1 MLIVLSPA
9 KTLDY
14 ETPLTALSISTNS
27 SNRPRDRRSTARPGA
42 ASTAASVATS
52 ATATRAASATRPASG
67 AGLNPDFSARPVFA
81 KHSAELI
88 KVLRTYS
95 PADIGSLMH
104 ISDPLAALNAERYAS
119 WSPRFTAKNSR
130 PAILAFNGDVYDGL
144 DVTSLKPK
152 QLDYVQEHVRILSG
166 LYGVLRPLDL
176 MQPYRLEM
184 GTRLGNARGK
194 DLYAFWGDRVT
205 KALGEVLATQKTQV
219 LVNLASEEYFK
230 VVQPKLLEAPV
241 ITPVFEDWKNGQYKI
256 ISFFAKRARGMM
268 ARHAA
273 VKGITNPEKLK
284 TFEAGG
290 YGFDAKASTA
300 TRWVFRRRLPG

>member
-14 ETPLTALSISTNS
+14 ETPLTTT
-27 SNRPRDRRSTARPGA
+27 SNAK
-42 ASTAASVATS
+42 
-52 ATATRAASATRPASG
+52 
-67 AGLNPDFSARPVFA
+67 PDFR
-81 KHSAELI
+81 KQSAELI
-88 KVLRTYS
+88 EVLRTLS
-95 PADIGSLMH
+95 PAEIGSLMT
-104 ISDPLAALNAERYAS
+104 ISDPLAALNVARYAS

-130 PAILAFNGDVYDGL
+130 PAVLAFNGDVYDGL
-144 DVTSLKPK
+144 DAPSLSPR

-166 LYGVLRPLDL
+166 LYGLLRPLDL

-205 KALGEVLATQKTQV
+205 RALGEVLATQKTRV

-230 VVQPKLLEAPV
+230 VVQPKLLDVPV

-256 ISFFAKRARGMM
+256 ISFFAKRARGLM

-273 VKGITNPEKLK
+273 VKGIANPEKLK
-284 TFEAGG
+284 SFDVDG
-290 YGFDAKASTA
+290 YGFDVSASTG
-300 TRWVFRRRLPG
+300 TRWVFRRRVAGQ